1 MSIATQLPGGRAPP
15 GSQKGGVPEGRGA
28 PGLGPWATGEGKG
41 ASRACG
47 HHPAAQALLHSRCPR
62 RSLEAEQ
69 AGSPCYRSP
78 GRLSSKEVCSV
89 PWLQGN
95 LGAVKQAGQ
104 HSDFLATWEV
114 GRGRAGPPDLLG
126 PDERCVLNLAGSP
139 VLFMKHRPEIE

>member
-1 MSIATQLPGGRAPP
+1 MDTDRGPRAQGVSLLFYRFLRGRCLPPFSDSRQRQARRRILSIDTQLPGGRAPP

-28 PGLGPWATGEGKG
+28 PGLAPWATEEGKG

-47 HHPAAQALLHSRCPR
+47 RHPAAQAPLHSRRPR

-95 LGAVKQAGQ
+95 LGAVKQAG
-104 HSDFLATWEV
+104 
-114 GRGRAGPPDLLG
+114 
-126 PDERCVLNLAGSP
+126 
-139 VLFMKHRPEIE
+139 